1 MSIGNV
7 SATISANAQQ
17 FISEFGRADNEARR
31 KTAAISASIDKL
43 QSDVRK
49 KFSLGQ
55 IGTSVLSGLGIGSG
69 FAIAEKAAEQV
80 VKYFKEAAEAAK
92 IIEDVSAKSL
102 AHVQRMVE
110 LRRSDLTSEKQLAAL
125 QADFRAAQNRFN
137 SASAD
142 KYRVK
147 SGFFGNFLGN
157 EVIPKTNE
165 EQAQIQKFKEEMD
178 AADYALQKFQQ
189 TATRQGVEEK
199 LNDFFV
205 SIERGAE
212 KIETS
217 VNTSLRDFFYTID
230 NPPDISGVEAELKS
244 FFDSVENGAD
254 IIDDKV
260 NVALRDFFYSI
271 DNPPEV
277 EKWTQYQQG
286 LFDIFQSIGDRS
298 AATFSQMV
306 LTGEN
311 ALDSLLQSV
320 ADAFLQLTFRMG
332 VVNPLLNAAFGLTG
346 SSILPAFFGVGAGK
360 ASGGP
365 VEGGMLYRVNENG
378 PEYFRPNA
386 NGTIIP
392 ADRIG
397 NGGGGGV
404 HYSIDARGA
413 SVDAV
418 RELRNMMLQLNAS
431 VEPRAVAAVKTA
443 NKTRK

>member
-43 QSDVRK
+43 QGDVRK
-49 KFSLGQ
+49 KFSVGQ

-80 VKYFKEAAEAAK
+80 LNYFKQAAEAAQR
-92 IIEDVSAKSL
+92 IEESSTRALNAFRERIQLNQTDEQKLQAATRERLSL
-102 AHVQRMVE
+102 
-110 LRRSDLTSEKQLAAL
+110 EKQLAQDDKL
-125 QADFRAAQNRFN
+125 LNQAAAITDKGRGAAASRMAILSKTLSAEAREKLRAEIEEAKLLEAKLTKIDKAKDLSREE
-137 SASAD
+137 AD
-142 KYRVK
+142 EKARIE
-147 SGFFGNFLGN
+147 LITW
-157 EVIPKTNE
+157 EI
-165 EQAQIQKFKEEMD
+165 
-178 AADYALQKFQQ
+178 
-189 TATRQGVEEK
+189 TRQEELRNKSMESGLEIIKKQKLEAKELADAQVEYARK
-199 LNDFFV
+199 Y
-205 SIERGAE
+205 G
-212 KIETS
+212 
-217 VNTSLRDFFYTID
+217 
-230 NPPDISGVEAELKS
+230 PDYKAIKEIGDVEAPDLS
-244 FFDSVENGAD
+244 Q
-254 IIDDKV
+254 
-260 NVALRDFFYSI
+260 
-271 DNPPEV
+271 
-277 EKWTQYQQG
+277 WTQYQESMFSI
-286 LFDIFQSIGDRS
+286 FDSIGDRS